1 MVERREV
8 NTDAYKTW
16 FDEEQG
22 VLYVKTFK
30 TIDAEDIH
38 RLMPEVEKALEGKTN
53 RLIIGDLSQNPSDLL
68 TKEAR
73 QAFKRYTDKVNFDR
87 IAVIG
92 VNPITRM
99 IVKIA
104 VTIIGQSKKT
114 QFFKTETQALAW
126 LKEGEKK

>member
-1 MVERREV
+1 M
-8 NTDAYKTW
+8 NTQAYKVW
-16 FDEEQG
+16 FDADAG

-38 RLMPEVEKALEGKTN
+38 RLMPEVEKSLEG
-53 RLIIGDLSQNPSDLL
+53 RPHRYIIGDLSQNPSDLL

-73 QAFKRYTDKVNFDR
+73 QAFKRYTDTVNYDR

-104 VTIIGQSKKT
+104 VTIIGQSGKT
-114 QFFKTETQALAW
+114 RFFKTETEALAW
-126 LKEGEKK
+126 LKGKK